1 MIAREQD
8 AIFALASG
16 AGGAAIAVFRITEP
30 GCAAAVKALVAGS
43 EFPTRRAIVR
53 NLLRPVSLEPID
65 RALIARSEAIRSFAG
80 EDSVELKTYGWPGCC
95 CPVSGLRFLRNLFGA
110 RLSTGK
116 LTLHRMKASLTRSA
130 PRPGRS
136 NASPTKLPA
145 EHLGR
150 IRGNS
155 RFAD

>member
-16 AGGAAIAVFRITEP
+16 AGGAAIAEFRINEP
-30 GCAAAVKALVAGS
+30 GCAASVKALVAGS

-95 CPVSGLRFLRNLFGA
+95 CPSSWPTLPEEFVWRAFINGKIDPSQDEGLADEVSAETGA
-110 RLSTGK
+110 QQR
-116 LTLHRMKASLTRSA
+116 
-130 PRPGRS
+130 
-136 NASPTKLPA
+136 
-145 EHLGR
+145 
-150 IRGNS
+150 
-155 RFAD
+155 